1 MANPKKDDSTKGD
14 NRSNTDRDG
23 NRGGGNQGAKP
34 PQPGSIPDRDRTGDD
49 VAGGDSGGNPGV
61 GHDENR
67 SNRDRGDGTKRSDNL
82 GDVS

>member
-1 MANPKKDDSTKGD
+1 MADPKKDDSTKGD

-34 PQPGSIPDRDRTGDD
+34 PQPGNIPERDRTGDD